1 MRGISGGMGKAVQT
15 VAGNRPEQG
24 KPPATEAQKFLAE
37 WLGTFFLVFVAT
49 GAIVVDGVSHGQIGR
64 ASSVVPPG
72 LVVMAAIL
80 FLGELWVRISTLW

>member
-1 MRGISGGMGKAVQT
+1 MSD
-15 VAGNRPEQG
+15 NEHEQG
-24 KPPATEAQKFLAE
+24 KPPATQAQKLLAE

-64 ASSVVPPG
+64 ASSVVAPG

-80 FLGELWVRISTLW
+80 FLGELSGAHLTLW